1 MAHDSDGTQ
10 HVSRRKFIVG
20 AGAAGVTGIAGC
32 SGDGGSSPTDTE
44 TDMSGDD
51 TPTATDMSGQELS
64 GDVRVSGSSTVF
76 PVAQEVGR
84 KFASGEDALHP
95 EVGFDLSKDGSG
107 GGFRNVFIP
116 GDSDIN
122 NASRPI
128 KDSEEQDCQ
137 DNGIDPIEFRIAQ
150 DALTIVVNNNNDW
163 VDSMSVET
171 IGEIWDPETAPT
183 NWSDVSAAE
192 DDWPDEPFDLYGAA
206 TTSGTFD
213 YFTEAVVGEEGSIR
227 EDYEGTERD
236 DQIAQGVSSNDHA
249 FGYLPFAYYTNN
261 PDSVK
266 ALAIVEGDGDPVE
279 PSLEAAQSGEYPLAR
294 PLFFYVNDNKL
305 SEKVTLQEFCK
316 FYIEESGK
324 DYIAEDIGYVPSS
337 DDQVQNNLDTL
348 NNNM

>member
-1 MAHDSDGTQ
+1 MAPDPDQ
-10 HVSRRKFIVG
+10 LRNVSRRNFIVG
-20 AGAAGVTGIAGC
+20 AGAVGIAGVAGC
-32 SGDGGSSPTDTE
+32 TEGDGDDTDTE
-44 TDMSGDD
+44 GGNGGNGGNGDMTDTDMN
-51 TPTATDMSGQELS
+51 LS
-64 GDVRVSGSSTVF
+64 GDVYVSGSSTVF

-95 EVGFDLSKDGSG
+95 DVGFDLSKDGSG

-128 KDSEEQDCQ
+128 KESEKQDCQ

-236 DQIAQGVSSNDHA
+236 DQIAQGVSSNPNA

-266 ALAIVEGDGDPVE
+266 ALAIAEGDGDPVE